1 MFEVTCFQGRLRL
14 AAAAMNVLL
23 IVTLAP
29 NIHAAAQ
36 GGIGPG
42 DPEVRGSHPCAWAAH
57 AKGEIRTMN
66 ANDRV
71 LLSPAC
77 VVCTVVAAI
86 LCAGVAIAQD
96 VDRREDGAWTRI
108 APFFQPPAEL
118 AEDLGN
124 YKSPL
129 VFDDGRPVRTP
140 DDWRRRRQE
149 ILQFWHKSLGPWSP
163 LVEKPAIEVTE
174 EQERESFTQK
184 KVRLQVAPEL
194 EIEGYLLVPRGEG
207 PRPAVLVVYYDAE
220 TGAGLN
226 PKNKLRDFGYQLSRR
241 GFVTLSIGWPRDYT
255 EQQSPALQPLSCLAY
270 IAANCYNALAVLP
283 EVDPERVGI
292 VGHSFG
298 GKWAMFASCLYDKF
312 ACAAYS
318 DPGIVF
324 DEKRP
329 NVNYWEP
336 WYIGWEAER
345 TRKRGVPTEDNPRT
359 GPYRMLVET
368 GHDLH
373 ELHALMAP
381 RPLLVSGGAEDRPER
396 WKALAHAIAVNRL
409 LGCENRVAM
418 TNREGHSP
426 TEESNEQL
434 YLFFEHFL
442 KPALAARP

>member
-1 MFEVTCFQGRLRL
+1 MKPRSR
-14 AAAAMNVLL
+14 
-23 IVTLAP
+23 
-29 NIHAAAQ
+29 
-36 GGIGPG
+36 
-42 DPEVRGSHPCAWAAH
+42 D
-57 AKGEIRTMN
+57 
-66 ANDRV
+66 
-71 LLSPAC
+71 LLSLEG
-77 VVCTVVAAI
+77 VVRAVIAAF
-86 LCAGVAIAQD
+86 LCAGVTSAQD
-96 VDRREDGAWTRI
+96 VDSRAEGVWKKI

-124 YKSPL
+124 YRSPL

-140 DDWRRRRQE
+140 DDWRRRREE
-149 ILQFWHKSLGPWSP
+149 ILQFWHKSLGPWPP
-163 LVEKPAIEVTE
+163 LVEKPAIEVIQTR
-174 EQERESFTQK
+174 QREGFAEK
-184 KVRLQVAPEL
+184 KVRLEVAPGL
-194 EIEGYLLVPRGEG
+194 EIEGYLLVPEGDG

-226 PKNKLRDFGYQLSRR
+226 PKSKKLRDFGYQLTRR

-255 EQQSPALQPLSCLAY
+255 GKQSPLLQPLSSLAY

-324 DEKRP
+324 DEKRA

-336 WYIGWEAER
+336 WYLGWEAGR
-345 TRKRGVPTEDNPRT
+345 TREPGVPTEANPRT
-359 GPYRMLVET
+359 GPYKMLVET

-381 RPLLVSGGAEDRPER
+381 RPFLVSGGAEDRPQR
-396 WKALAHAIAVNRL
+396 WKALNNAIAVNRL
-409 LGCENRVAM
+409 LGYENRVAM

-442 KPALAARP
+442 KPT

>member
-1 MFEVTCFQGRLRL
+1 MKPSSRALPSLE
-14 AAAAMNVLL
+14 
-23 IVTLAP
+23 
-29 NIHAAAQ
+29 
-36 GGIGPG
+36 
-42 DPEVRGSHPCAWAAH
+42 
-57 AKGEIRTMN
+57 
-66 ANDRV
+66 
-71 LLSPAC
+71 C
-77 VVCTVVAAI
+77 VVRAVIATV
-86 LCAGVAIAQD
+86 LCAGVAAAQD
-96 VDRREDGAWTRI
+96 ADRQHEGVWKKI

-124 YKSPL
+124 YRSPL
-129 VFDDGRPVRTP
+129 AFDDGRPVRTP

-149 ILQFWHKSLGPWSP
+149 ILQFWHKSLGPWPP
-163 LVEKPAIEVTE
+163 LVEKPAIEVVE
-174 EQERESFTQK
+174 RQERESFAQK
-184 KVRLQVAPEL
+184 KVRLQVAPGL
-194 EIEGYLLVPRGEG
+194 EIEGYLLVPKGDG

-220 TGAGLN
+220 TGAGLD
-226 PKNKLRDFGYQLSRR
+226 PKSKLRDFGYQLTRR

-255 EQQSPALQPLSCLAY
+255 RKQSPSLQPLSCLAY
-270 IAANCYNALAVLP
+270 IAANCYNALAALP

-336 WYIGWEAER
+336 WYIGFEAGR
-345 TRKRGVPTEDNPRT
+345 TRKPGVPTQENPRT
-359 GPYRMLVET
+359 GPYKMLVET

-381 RPLLVSGGAEDRPER
+381 RPFLVSGGAEDRPQR
-396 WKALAHAIAVNRL
+396 WSALNHAIAVNRL
-409 LGCENRVAM
+409 LGFDNRVAM

-434 YLFFEHFL
+434 YLFFERFL
-442 KPALAARP
+442 KPIVTKRT

>member
-1 MFEVTCFQGRLRL
+1 MKPSSRALPSLE
-14 AAAAMNVLL
+14 
-23 IVTLAP
+23 
-29 NIHAAAQ
+29 
-36 GGIGPG
+36 
-42 DPEVRGSHPCAWAAH
+42 
-57 AKGEIRTMN
+57 
-66 ANDRV
+66 
-71 LLSPAC
+71 C
-77 VVCTVVAAI
+77 VVRAVIATV
-86 LCAGVAIAQD
+86 LCAGVAAAQD
-96 VDRREDGAWTRI
+96 ADRQHEGVWKKI

-124 YKSPL
+124 YRSPL
-129 VFDDGRPVRTP
+129 AFDDGRPVRTP

-149 ILQFWHKSLGPWSP
+149 ILQFWHKSLGPWPP
-163 LVEKPAIEVTE
+163 LVEKPAIEVVE
-174 EQERESFTQK
+174 RQERESFAQK
-184 KVRLQVAPEL
+184 KVRLQVAPGL
-194 EIEGYLLVPRGEG
+194 EIEGYLLVPKGDG

-220 TGAGLN
+220 TGAGLD
-226 PKNKLRDFGYQLSRR
+226 PKSKLRDFGYQLTRR
-241 GFVTLSIGWPRDYT
+241 GFVTLSIGWQRDYT
-255 EQQSPALQPLSCLAY
+255 RKQSPSLQPLSCLAY
-270 IAANCYNALAVLP
+270 IAANCYNALAALP

-336 WYIGWEAER
+336 WYIGFEAGR
-345 TRKRGVPTEDNPRT
+345 TRKPGVPTQENPRT
-359 GPYRMLVET
+359 GPYKMLVET

-381 RPLLVSGGAEDRPER
+381 RPFLVSGGAEDRPQR
-396 WKALAHAIAVNRL
+396 WSALNHAIAVNRL
-409 LGCENRVAM
+409 LGFDNRVAM

-434 YLFFEHFL
+434 YLFFERFL
-442 KPALAARP
+442 KPIVTKRT